1 VRLIQ
6 WEKRQNVLQI
16 PQTTQPP
23 SPATPLRAVGDG
35 LPPAQRPALLSPQR
49 FSGAGSS
56 VLWPLAALV
65 LLLLFNLIFTD
76 GFFHIEVRD
85 GRISG
90 SLIDVLNRC
99 APLML
104 LSLGMTLVIATGGID
119 LSVGAVMAITGA
131 IAACLISNAGLK
143 AQAPNSPL
151 VAINVTGSVAM
162 VVAIALGAALV
173 AGIWNGLLVAL
184 VDVQPIVATLILM
197 VAGRGVAQLLTDGQ
211 NITFSD
217 TRLSYFGSGF
227 LLGLPFPLFL
237 VAGVLAFTAW
247 LARGTALGLFIES
260 VGNNPTASH
269 YAGVNARFVKL
280 AAYAFSGFCA
290 GIAGLVVVADIK
302 SADANNA
309 GLYSE
314 LDAILAVSIGGTALT
329 GGRFLLLGSII
340 GALLIQ
346 TLTTTI
352 LTRGVPPAATYVLKA
367 LLIVAVCLLQSEAFR
382 ASLKRRFSRRVA

>member
-1 VRLIQ
+1 MSVESRVRAD
-6 WEKRQNVLQI
+6 
-16 PQTTQPP
+16 PSPPP
-23 SPATPLRAVGDG
+23 SPRVRGEGERASALRLSRRLRVG
-35 LPPAQRPALLSPQR
+35 
-49 FSGAGSS
+49 GSS
-56 VLWPLAALV
+56 ILWPLAALG

-76 GFFHIEVRD
+76 GFFHLTIRD
-85 GRISG
+85 GRVYG
-90 SLIDVLNRC
+90 SLIDILNRC

-104 LSLGMTLVIATGGID
+104 LSLGMTLVIATGGVD

-143 AQAPNSPL
+143 VQAPGSPL
-151 VAINVTGSVAM
+151 SAINVTGSVVLA
-162 VVAIALGAALV
+162 VSIALLAALV

-211 NITFSD
+211 NVTFND
-217 TRLSYFGSGF
+217 ARLAYLGSGF
-227 LLGLPFPLFL
+227 LFGLPFPLFV
-237 VAGVLAFTAW
+237 VAGMLVITAF
-247 LARGTALGLFIES
+247 LSRGTALGLFVES
-260 VGNNPTASH
+260 VGNNPTASR

-280 AAYAFSGFCA
+280 AAYAFSGLCA
-290 GIAGLVVVADIK
+290 GIAGIVAVADIQ

-352 LTRGVPPAATYVLKA
+352 LTRGVPPPATYVLKS
-367 LLIVAVCLLQSEAFR
+367 LLIVVVCLLQSEAFR
-382 ASLKRRFSRRVA
+382 AAVQRKLKRTRRAA